1 MVNDGESL
9 EGTLTMDGWSPI
21 AVYEMVRVMQR
32 ERAKWYETAAIV
44 QEVTPERYRLR
55 PALATLVSWLL
66 QIGRGV

>member
-32 ERAKWYETAAIV
+32 ERAKWYETAATV